1 MKLALKMGLS
11 MDSYGRKEI
20 FLNVTDSKGE
30 PPLTLTSKFSLE
42 SHEPRYCIYEYYTKE
57 AARERRVEKG
67 TLQIRFQLPYLKNKT
82 RHCQATQNG
91 WNTSLR
97 QWGKVSSQGEVQR
110 FISWHTLPPWPWHIP
125 SFGKCASVKHKEKR
139 KNKYILVLSP

>member
-1 MKLALKMGLS
+1 MKLALKTDLS
-11 MDSYGRKEI
+11 MESYGRKEI
-20 FLNVTDSKGE
+20 FLNVTDPKGE

-42 SHEPRYCIYEYYTKE
+42 SYEAGCCIYESYTKE
-57 AARERRVEKG
+57 AAQERRVEKG
-67 TLQIRFQLPYLKNKT
+67 TLQICFQLLYLKNKT

-125 SFGKCASVKHKEKR
+125 SFGKRASVKHKEKR
-139 KNKYILVLSP
+139 KNKCFLVLSP

>member
-20 FLNVTDSKGE
+20 FLNVIDPKGE

-42 SHEPRYCIYEYYTKE
+42 SHEPRYCIYESYTKE

-110 FISWHTLPPWPWHIP
+110 FISWHTLPPWPWHIL

-139 KNKYILVLSP
+139 KNKCFLVLSP